1 MVQWIFETLLKDYA
15 MSYNFLPCDRNQS
28 YLLPPSLA
36 DWLPQGHLAWFVLDA
51 VDQIDLSPF
60 YEKYH
65 INGVGNSAFNPS
77 MMVALL
83 IYAYCSGER
92 SSRQIEKHCQSDVA
106 YKVIA
111 ANQSPDHS
119 TISRFRKDNQSH
131 LKTLFLE
138 ILRLCAEAGLV
149 KLGNVSLDGTKIKAN
164 ASLAA
169 NRTEEHL
176 EKEIE
181 QMLSEAA
188 AKDAQED
195 KAFGIDKRGD
205 EMPEELKDR
214 NSRIHRLKACKER
227 LEQEKAQ
234 AIAAQQDKI
243 EQRVAKEESTGQKAR
258 GRKPKPP
265 EEAHNKE
272 SKANVTDPD
281 SRIMKT
287 QKGYVQGLNA
297 QAVVTEQQVIV
308 AEDVTQQ
315 ENDKKQ
321 LHPMLE
327 QAESNRQAV
336 EIEEKIGVAL
346 ADCGYGSEEN
356 FTKTA
361 AGGIE
366 LLVATQ
372 KDHKQRKAMKE
383 QPPPDEPIP
392 DGLSPT
398 ELMERKLLTE
408 RGRQL
413 YKLRGQSVE
422 PVFGQIK
429 DVRGFDRFMQR
440 GLEACRGEWSLVCA
454 THNLLKLWR
463 SSKTCWN

>member
-1 MVQWIFETLLKDYA
+1 MG
-15 MSYNFLPCDRNQS
+15 YNFLPCDRNQS
-28 YLLPPSLA
+28 YLLPPSLT
-36 DWLPQGHLAWFVLDA
+36 DWLPEGHLAWFVLDA
-51 VDQIDLSPF
+51 IDQIDLEPF
-60 YEKYH
+60 YAKYH
-65 INGVGNSAFNPS
+65 ANGVGNSAFNPS
-77 MMVALL
+77 MMVSLL
-83 IYAYCSGER
+83 IYSYCTGER

-106 YKVIA
+106 YKVIT

-131 LKTLFLE
+131 LKALFLE
-138 ILRLCAEAGLV
+138 ILRLCGEAGLV

-169 NRTEEHL
+169 NRTLEHL
-176 EKEIE
+176 EQEIE
-181 QMLSEAA
+181 KMLSEAS

-195 KAFGIDKRGD
+195 NTFGVDKRGD
-205 EMPEELKDR
+205 EMPEDLRDR
-214 NSRIHRLKACKER
+214 NSRIHRLKACKKR

-234 AIAAQQDKI
+234 AVQSQQDKI
-243 EQRVAKEESTGQKAR
+243 EAREAKEESTGRKSR
-258 GRKPKPP
+258 GRKPKSP
-265 EEAHNKE
+265 EEAQNKE
-272 SKANVTDPD
+272 AKANVTDPD

-297 QAVVTEQQVIV
+297 QAVVTQQQVIV
-308 AEDVTQQ
+308 AEDVTQE

-336 EIEEKIGVAL
+336 EIKEKIGVAL
-346 ADCGYGSEEN
+346 ADAGYGSEEN
-356 FTKTA
+356 FTNTA
-361 AGGIE
+361 AGDIE

-372 KDHKQRKAMKE
+372 KDYKQRKALKE
-383 QPPPDEPIP
+383 QPPPEEPIP
-392 DGLSPT
+392 EGLSPT
-398 ELMERKLLTE
+398 ELMDRKLLTE

-413 YKLRGQSVE
+413 YKLRGQTVE

-429 DVRGFDRFMQR
+429 DVRGFDRFMRR
-440 GLEACRGEWSLVCA
+440 GVEACRSEWSLICA

-463 SSKTCWN
+463 SAKACWN

>member
-1 MVQWIFETLLKDYA
+1 MG
-15 MSYNFLPCDRNQS
+15 YNFLPCNRNQA

-36 DWLPQGHLAWFVLDA
+36 DWLPESHLAWFVLEA
-51 VDQIDLSPF
+51 IEQIDLEPF
-60 YEKYH
+60 YAKYC

-83 IYAYCSGER
+83 IYAYCTGER

-106 YKVIA
+106 YKVIS

-131 LKTLFLE
+131 LKLLFLE
-138 ILRLCAEAGLV
+138 ILRLCGEAGLV

-169 NRTEEHL
+169 NRTLEHL
-176 EKEIE
+176 EQEIE
-181 QMLSEAA
+181 KMLSEAS

-195 KAFGIDKRGD
+195 KAFGAGKRGD
-205 EMPEELKDR
+205 EMPEDLRDR
-214 NSRIHRLKACKER
+214 NSRINRLKACKKRLDRER
-227 LEQEKAQ
+227 AQ
-234 AIAAQQDKI
+234 AVQAQQDKI
-243 EQRVAKEESTGQKAR
+243 EERETKEESTGKKSR
-258 GRKPKPP
+258 GRKPKSP
-265 EEAHNKE
+265 EEAKNKE
-272 SKANVTDPD
+272 AKANVTDPD

-297 QAVVTEQQVIV
+297 QAVVTERQVII

-336 EIEEKIGVAL
+336 EIKEKIVVAL
-346 ADCGYGSEEN
+346 ADAGYSSEDN

-361 AGGIE
+361 AGDIE

-372 KDHKQRKAMKE
+372 KDYKQRKALKE

-392 DGLSPT
+392 EGLSPT

-413 YKLRGQSVE
+413 YKLRGQTVE

-429 DVRGFDRFMQR
+429 DVRGFDRFMRR
-440 GLEACRGEWSLVCA
+440 GFEACRSEWSLICA

-463 SSKTCWN
+463 SAKVCWN